1 MLEVATSAGNDLTR
15 GSCRFDSDQ
24 SEISR
29 AREKVIERKKKILKK
44 KKKEKDGRGLDT
56 RKA

>member
-29 AREKVIERKKKILKK
+29 AREKVIERKKNLK